1 MLQVPNLYDQ
11 NLLVGNATS
20 DDASV
25 YKISDDIAV
34 VSTIDFFP
42 PIVDDPFTFGEIAAA
57 NSLSDIY
64 AMGANPIT
72 ALNIVGFPKDL
83 DLNILAQI
91 LKGGAAKAKEANI
104 AIAGGHTVVDEEPKY
119 GLSVTGI
126 ITPGSQITNSNS
138 QVGDSLILT
147 KPIGTGII
155 TTASKNNA
163 TEESILDSAVTAMK
177 TLNRHASES
186 MVKIGVNAC
195 TDVTGFGLLGHL
207 KEMMDSSNKTA
218 VINFNKIPILE
229 GVFPLIKEGM
239 IPGGTL
245 NNLDAVS
252 QNIIFD
258 TLIENDKKILLAD
271 AQTSGGLIISLESSK
286 VPELLT
292 TINNNSFYEAVIIG
306 NVIPRE
312 SHLISIKVSL

>member
-1 MLQVPNLYDQ
+1 
-11 NLLVGNATS
+11 
-20 DDASV
+20 
-25 YKISDDIAV
+25 
-34 VSTIDFFP
+34 
-42 PIVDDPFTFGEIAAA
+42 
-57 NSLSDIY
+57 
-64 AMGANPIT
+64 
-72 ALNIVGFPKDL
+72 
-83 DLNILAQI
+83 
-91 LKGGAAKAKEANI
+91 
-104 AIAGGHTVVDEEPKY
+104 
-119 GLSVTGI
+119 
-126 ITPGSQITNSNS
+126 
-138 QVGDSLILT
+138 
-147 KPIGTGII
+147 
-155 TTASKNNA
+155 
-163 TEESILDSAVTAMK
+163 MK

-186 MVKIGVNAC
+186 MVKIGANAC

-218 VINFNKIPILE
+218 VVNFNKIPILE

-271 AQTSGGLIISLESSK
+271 AQTSGGLIISLETSK

-292 TINNNSFYEAVIIG
+292 TINKDSFYEAVIIG

-312 SHLISIKVSL
+312 SNTISIKVSL